1 MGTSIRLQMRKR
13 RDAKKKDPPKVTYPL
28 ISEVKKRTHL
38 VDSEHRRLLNSQPS
52 EHLTSVL
59 PPRSHSS
66 RRQQNFFLSNPTVC
80 SPLPLDLTPTPCA
93 HLIILWRTE
102 PSHASKYLSRLT
114 S

>member
-13 RDAKKKDPPKVTYPL
+13 RDAKKKDPPKVTYLL

-59 PPRSHSS
+59 PPES
-66 RRQQNFFLSNPTVC
+66 Q
-80 SPLPLDLTPTPCA
+80 
-93 HLIILWRTE
+93 
-102 PSHASKYLSRLT
+102 LT
-114 S
+114 STAELFSLQPHCLLTTSPRLDTHALCPPHYSVED